1 MPSWDMGYKS
11 EILYTYIYFEAT
23 NPLWNKF
30 IMAHSGLAFPDLSKG
45 GYACELGFGQG
56 LSVNVHALTSNT
68 EWYGNDFNPT
78 QTRFAQRTA
87 SISDVKNVHLYD
99 DSFKQLAERTDLP
112 QFDYVYLHGIWSWI
126 SRENQQY
133 IVDFLEK
140 HLKVGGVV
148 YISYNVSP
156 GFQLV
161 EPVRNL
167 MKQFD
172 DSMLA
177 PTVDNDARMLAMQE
191 YLVRL
196 FKHSPSFLQA
206 NPSVVNYALEIFK
219 KDAHY
224 ISNEYLNDDWDII
237 HFSDMAQTLERA
249 KLQFA
254 CSSAGGQFFDKYR
267 FTPEQSDFLSTLRGN
282 TLVYEET
289 RDFMIHEYFRRDLF
303 VKGKEV
309 LTHSQKMKQLRTLHF
324 VFARETD
331 KFDFTIAS
339 SKGPIQLPLEYYE
352 PIFNFCKDH
361 RVHSYAEVL
370 DTFADKDV
378 NGYHITEDNVLEVLQ
393 NLTLS
398 NTIMPAAA
406 PEALSPEII
415 ERTKH
420 FNRVILLEE
429 PDSPIKF
436 LVSPITQSGMY
447 FNDVLRALL
456 REYMRDSHVSP
467 EQLKQM
473 LAKRT
478 EGLQVSDEIKKK
490 IDDKQLTMEDMVNE
504 TVDKFFSDY
513 LPLYKSL
520 EII

>member
-1 MPSWDMGYKS
+1 MKYVCQVCGYVYDEEAEGVPFAELPDSWTCPMCKAPKSMFAPEESEERNVAAMQPASIDADMLQLSPGALAALFSNLARGAEKQYMEK
-11 EILYTYIYFEAT
+11 EPVLFRRITEYFAAVV
-23 NPLWNKF
+23 P
-30 IMAHSGLAFPDLSKG
+30 
-45 GYACELGFGQG
+45 
-56 LSVNVHALTSNT
+56 
-68 EWYGNDFNPT
+68 
-78 QTRFAQRTA
+78 
-87 SISDVKNVHLYD
+87 SISDADINMLRAI
-99 DSFKQLAERTDLP
+99 SAEDIDNAYP
-112 QFDYVYLHGIWSWI
+112 QT
-126 SRENQQY
+126 
-133 IVDFLEK
+133 K
-140 HLKVGGVV
+140 
-148 YISYNVSP
+148 
-156 GFQLV
+156 
-161 EPVRNL
+161 
-167 MKQFD
+167 
-172 DSMLA
+172 A
-177 PTVDNDARMLAMQE
+177 
-191 YLVRL
+191 
-196 FKHSPSFLQA
+196 
-206 NPSVVNYALEIFK
+206 
-219 KDAHY
+219 
-224 ISNEYLNDDWDII
+224 
-237 HFSDMAQTLERA
+237 
-249 KLQFA
+249 
-254 CSSAGGQFFDKYR
+254 
-267 FTPEQSDFLSTLRGN
+267 
-282 TLVYEET
+282 
-289 RDFMIHEYFRRDLF
+289 
-303 VKGKEV
+303 
-309 LTHSQKMKQLRTLHF
+309 
-324 VFARETD
+324 
-331 KFDFTIAS
+331 IAS

-456 REYMRDSHVSP
+456 REYMRDSNVSP
-467 EQLKQM
+467 EQLKKM

-490 IDDKQLTMEDMVNE
+490 IDDKQLTMEDMINE

>member
-1 MPSWDMGYKS
+1 MYKILIVEDDLLMAQAIQQEMTMWGHEAEYIKDFRNVLQEFAGYDPHLVLMDITLPFFNGYHWCS
-11 EILYTYIYFEAT
+11 EIR
-23 NPLWNKF
+23 K
-30 IMAHSGLAFPDLSKG
+30 
-45 GYACELGFGQG
+45 
-56 LSVNVHALTSNT
+56 
-68 EWYGNDFNPT
+68 
-78 QTRFAQRTA
+78 
-87 SISDVKNVHLYD
+87 ISDV
-99 DSFKQLAERTDLP
+99 P
-112 QFDYVYLHGIWSWI
+112 I
-126 SRENQQY
+126 
-133 IVDFLEK
+133 
-140 HLKVGGVV
+140 
-148 YISYNVSP
+148 
-156 GFQLV
+156 
-161 EPVRNL
+161 
-167 MKQFD
+167 
-172 DSMLA
+172 
-177 PTVDNDARMLAMQE
+177 
-191 YLVRL
+191 
-196 FKHSPSFLQA
+196 
-206 NPSVVNYALEIFK
+206 IF
-219 KDAHY
+219 
-224 ISNEYLNDDWDII
+224 I
-237 HFSDMAQTLERA
+237 
-249 KLQFA
+249 
-254 CSSAGGQFFDKYR
+254 SSAADNMNIIMAVNMGGDDFVAKPFD
-267 FTPEQSDFLSTLRGN
+267 LSVLTAKVQAVLRRTYDLAGKVPVLEHRGALLNTGDN

-378 NGYHITEDNVLEVLQ
+378 NGYHITEDNVLEVLL

-406 PEALSPEII
+406 PEDLSPEII

-456 REYMRDSHVSP
+456 REYMRDSNVSP

-490 IDDKQLTMEDMVNE
+490 IDDKQLTMEDMINE